1 MPDHRFDLTRVGGIQ
16 KFSDAKL
23 QAAIDSA
30 VKRQKKDGL
39 IVVAHTDSEDGG
51 RAWLSAAY
59 RFGDEVAVV
68 AAVYKEYHKPFRYG
82 AEVVWT
88 PDW

>member
-23 QAAIDSA
+23 QAAIESA
-30 VKRQKKDGL
+30 VRRQTKDGL
-39 IVVAHTDSEDGG
+39 IVVAHADSEGNG
-51 RAWLSAAY
+51 QAYLSAAY
-59 RFGDEVAVV
+59 RFGDEVAIV
-68 AAVYKEYHKPFRYG
+68 AAVYKERHKPFSFG
-82 AEVVWT
+82 GEVVWT